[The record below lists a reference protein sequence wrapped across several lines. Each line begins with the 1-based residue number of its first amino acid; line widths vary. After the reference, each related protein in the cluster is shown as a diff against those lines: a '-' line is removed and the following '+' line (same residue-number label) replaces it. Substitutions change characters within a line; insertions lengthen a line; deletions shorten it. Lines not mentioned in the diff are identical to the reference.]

1 MSELETS
8 LHLLQNKS
16 RRVILELLV
25 REPHYPLQLAQR
37 LDLSQQAIMKHLKLL
52 EKAGF
57 VVSMNVPSE
66 KGGPPKNIYSVQE
79 SISIR
84 IDLGPD
90 MFRCENRRLPAGG
103 PMRLSGRLPEDCIRV
118 AEAVSGRKKIPFGE
132 GMVHLND
139 ITQSLEDLDRKR
151 DAMIALHQQVKHR
164 IAAAVDSDF
173 EEYEQRALIHTMME
187 SPGEMADLRAVIKEL
202 QLDTLHAEDLIERV
216 RERVM
221 RQLAERGGQVISAPQ
236 GSSLPWW
243 IALGGEER

>member
-16 RRVILELLV
+16 RRAILELLV
-25 REPHYPLQLAQR
+25 REPHYPLQLAKH
-37 LDLSQQAIMKHLKLL
+37 LDLSQQAIMKHLRLL
-52 EKAGF
+52 ERAGF

-66 KGGPPKNIYSVQE
+66 KGGPPRNIYSVQE

-103 PMRLSGRLPEDCIRV
+103 PMRLSGKLPDDCVRV

-132 GMVHLND
+132 GMSHLNE
-139 ITQSLEDLDRKR
+139 ITQSLEMLDRKR

-164 IAAAVDSDF
+164 ISAAVDSDF

-187 SPGEMADLRAVIKEL
+187 RPGELTDLKSVIKEL
-202 QLDTLHAEDLIERV
+202 QLETGYADDLIDRV
-216 RERVM
+216 RERVL
-221 RQLAERGGQVISAPQ
+221 RQLAERGGQVIAAPK
-236 GSSLPWW
+236 GAALPWW
-243 IALGGEER
+243 TALGGSDR